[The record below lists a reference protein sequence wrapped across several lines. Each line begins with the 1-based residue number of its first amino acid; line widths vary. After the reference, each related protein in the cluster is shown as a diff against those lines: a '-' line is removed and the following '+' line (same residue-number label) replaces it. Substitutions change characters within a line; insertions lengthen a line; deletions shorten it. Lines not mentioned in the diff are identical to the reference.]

1 MNIGDLV
8 KHRPTLLPIENI
20 LRKVSSI
27 DELEIDFC
35 LGVIVERTINKAR
48 IFSNLLTLNFQ
59 ADIKNLTR
67 DAE

>member
-48 IFSNLLTLNFQ
+48 IFSHELN
-59 ADIKNLTR
+59 DVLWYNIEELILV
-67 DAE
+67 E